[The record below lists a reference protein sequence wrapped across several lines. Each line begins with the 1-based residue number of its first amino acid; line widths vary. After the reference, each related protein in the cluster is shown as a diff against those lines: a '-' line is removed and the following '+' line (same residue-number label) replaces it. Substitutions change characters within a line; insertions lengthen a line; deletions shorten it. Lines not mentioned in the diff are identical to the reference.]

1 MQIIFSAPK
10 EYHDKVVEMAGSGN
24 KSMSQLFRDWID
36 REWPKF
42 KKQQE
47 IKERESCT
55 PSV

>member
-1 MQIIFSAPK
+1 MQIIFSVPR
-10 EYHDKVVEMAGSGN
+10 EYHTKVVEMADAGH
-24 KSMSQLFRDWID
+24 KSMSQLFRDWVD